1 MRHFFA
7 HAARHAGRRSFLLGA
22 AGALTAGLT
31 TPFGWLGS
39 RTATA
44 GALPLP
50 AHVPLPLPAPNPI
63 PGGTE
68 FPPFPLIH
76 ELFPGPETITLPFT
90 LVTLQGL
97 NVEPSTITDFTG
109 VTALAYH
116 VGTATG
122 SDGRMYDLETDV
134 RVFQGQYVG
143 EDGSQRQGTFGE
155 M

>member
-1 MRHFFA
+1 MRYVFA
-7 HAARHAGRRSFLLGA
+7 HATRHAGRRSFLLGA

-97 NVEPSTITDFTG
+97 NVEPSTITDFHG
-109 VTALAYH
+109 VTVLAYH

-122 SDGRMYDLETDV
+122 NDGTQYNLETDI
-134 RVFQGQYVG
+134 RVMKGA
-143 EDGSQRQGTFGE
+143 
-155 M
+155 